1 MTDPRALH
9 LGDAYR
15 LLFEASPDGIAWLDR
30 NHRLVQ
36 ANQTMCGLVGTTR
49 GEIVGRSYGQ
59 CCLASEHEPVIACL
73 KAAWEGRQQQIR
85 HDFQREDG
93 TRIAVD
99 ARFTPL
105 VVEGAVRALCV
116 IWHDLSEE
124 RRLRERTELLE
135 GGLAHLNQI
144 VMITKA
150 EPLDEPGPEIVYVN
164 PALERITGHAPQT
177 VIGGSPRF
185 LQGEDTQRQ
194 ALDEL
199 REALRAQQPVALE
212 LLNYKK
218 SGEPFR
224 MQVDIAPVFDEAGR
238 CTHFAAIERDVT
250 PQHRAV
256 ERVRLA
262 ATALNRTDEGVM
274 VLDAQGRATLV
285 NDAFTAITGYGAS
298 EMIGRVPRLDPEH
311 KDLTL
316 FDEIKARIDDS
327 GSWRGELWAR
337 RRDGSAYPALT
348 RITQGSDGEGGTHYF
363 VAFQDISQRKDTEAR
378 LQYLSSHDGLTA
390 LPNRLLL
397 QDRTDKC
404 IDHARRRGGHI
415 ALLFLDVDRFKQIN
429 DSLGH
434 KAGDELLRLT
444 AARLQ
449 SAVRTSDT
457 VARMGGDEFTVLLDD
472 LNAPQDAGVVAGKIL
487 QTFSRPM
494 DLAGG
499 SVYVSMS
506 IGISCFPSD
515 GENFNAMLHN
525 ADLAMYR
532 AKQQGRGQ
540 YHFYSRDMDV
550 DAVRTL
556 TMQTALH
563 EALGRREFRLHYQP
577 IVDLSTGRVAGAEAL
592 IRWHTP
598 GLGVV
603 APSDFIPVAEETGL
617 IVPIGEWVI
626 GEAVREVRRILDD
639 GYPDFRIAVNLSA
652 RQFRQQDLVERVAD
666 ALQREGV
673 DPRHL
678 EFEITETTMIH
689 RVEDAMQMLERLRD
703 LGVSVALD
711 DFGTGYSSLRYLKNF
726 RINYLKIDRSF
737 VSTLP
742 DDNGSA
748 AIVHTI
754 IGMAKG
760 MDVQVIAEGVETH
773 AQLQALRRWGC
784 EEAQGYL
791 LSMPLQADDLR
802 WLLANHATLP
812 LAAGED

>member
-1 MTDPRALH
+1 MTDPRSLQV
-9 LGDAYR
+9 GDAYR
-15 LLFEASPDGIAWLDR
+15 LLFEASPDAIGWLGAD
-30 NHRLVQ
+30 NRLAQ
-36 ANQTMCGLVGTTR
+36 INQTLCHLLGATR
-49 GEIVGRSYGQ
+49 GELVGRGYGQ
-59 CCLASEHEPVIACL
+59 CCPVSEHERIAACL
-73 KAAWEGRQQQIR
+73 EDAWGGRTQQIR
-85 HDFQREDG
+85 HYLHRADG

-105 VVEGAVRALCV
+105 VVEEEVRALCV
-116 IWHDLSEE
+116 IWRELGAEQ
-124 RRLRERTELLE
+124 RQRERADLLE
-135 GGLAHLNQI
+135 AGLAHLNQI

-164 PALERITGHAPQT
+164 PALERITGHAPEE
-177 VIGGSPRF
+177 VIGRSPRF

-199 REALRAQQPVALE
+199 REALRACRPAALE

-218 SGEPFR
+218 SGQPFR
-224 MQVDIAPVFDEAGR
+224 MQVDIAPVFDAAGR

-250 PQHRAV
+250 PQYRAV
-256 ERVRLA
+256 ERDRLA
-262 ATALNRTDEGVM
+262 ATALNRTDEGMM
-274 VLDAQGRATLV
+274 VLDGQGRATLV
-285 NDAFTAITGYGAS
+285 NDAFTAITGFGAS
-298 EMIGRVPRLDPEH
+298 EMVGRVPRLDPEH
-311 KDLTL
+311 KDQTL
-316 FDEIKARIDDS
+316 FDEIRARIDDT
-327 GSWRGELWAR
+327 GFWRGELWAR
-337 RRDGSAYPALT
+337 RRDGSAYPVLT
-348 RITQGSDGEGGTHYF
+348 RVTQGRNGEGATHYF

-378 LQYLSSHDGLTA
+378 LQYLSSHDELTG
-390 LPNRLLL
+390 LPNRLLI

-404 IDHARRRGGHI
+404 IDHAKRRGGQI
-415 ALLFLDVDRFKQIN
+415 AMLFLDVDRFKQIN

-434 KAGDELLRLT
+434 KAGDELLRLA

-449 SAVRTSDT
+449 SAVRQSDT

-472 LNAPQDAGVVAGKIL
+472 LSAPQDAAVVAGKIM
-487 QTFSRPM
+487 QGFARPF

-506 IGISCFPSD
+506 IGIAHFPSD
-515 GENFNAMLHN
+515 GDDFNTLLHN

-532 AKQQGRGQ
+532 AKQQGRSQ

-577 IVDLSTGRVAGAEAL
+577 IVDIVTGRVAGAEAL

-617 IVPIGEWVI
+617 IVPIGEWVVE
-626 GEAVREVRRILDD
+626 EAVRAVRRIVAA
-639 GYPDFRIAVNLSA
+639 GYPDFRVAVNLSA

-666 ALQREGV
+666 TLNREGV
-673 DPRHL
+673 DARHL

-689 RVEDAMQMLERLRD
+689 RVEEATQVLERLRE

-737 VSTLP
+737 VSALP
-742 DDNGSA
+742 GDEGSA
-748 AIVHTI
+748 SIVRTI

-760 MDVQVIAEGVETH
+760 MGVQVIAEGVETH
-773 AQLQALRRWGC
+773 AQLSALRRWGC

-791 LSMPLQADDLR
+791 LSMPLQADDLH
-802 WLLANHATLP
+802 WLLTNHATLP
-812 LAAGED
+812 LAPGRD